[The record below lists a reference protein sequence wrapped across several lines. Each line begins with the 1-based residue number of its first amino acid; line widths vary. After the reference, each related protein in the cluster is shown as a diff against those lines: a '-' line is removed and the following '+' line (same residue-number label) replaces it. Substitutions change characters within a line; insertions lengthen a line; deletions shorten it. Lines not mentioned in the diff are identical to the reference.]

1 MKSFNLCLMKKS
13 VILIVICLFSVSA
26 FAQSKEAYEDGEW
39 FKFRIHYGWFNA
51 SFATLEVKDAIYKNK
66 EVHHVQGIG
75 KSTGLL
81 HMFFEVDDDYQTYI
95 NKKTGQPLKF
105 IRKINEGG
113 HTKDKEILFDQE
125 NNKAKVID
133 NKHQT
138 VKTFSTKNNVQDM
151 LSVFYFLR
159 NKINRE
165 NIKVGDEI
173 VLDLFFDD
181 ENYRFKTVFLK
192 REVLKTKF
200 GNVACLKFRPY
211 VQADRIFEEEES
223 LTFWVSDDD
232 NKMPIK
238 IKAELAVGALEADL
252 EAFKGLKNPFKV
264 IME

>member
-1 MKSFNLCLMKKS
+1 MKKS

-26 FAQSKEAYEDGEW
+26 FAQSKKAYDAGEW

-51 SFATLEVKDAIYKNK
+51 SFATLEVKDEILNNK
-66 EVHHVQGIG
+66 EVDHVLGRG

-81 HMFFEVDDDYQTYI
+81 HLFFEVDDDYQTYI

-105 IRKINEGG
+105 VRKINEGG

-125 NNKAKVID
+125 NNTAKVTD

-138 VKTFSTKNNVQDM
+138 VKDFTTKNNVHDM
-151 LSVFYFLR
+151 LSVFYYLR
-159 NKINRE
+159 NKIDRK
-165 NIKVGDEI
+165 NIKEGDEI

-200 GNVACLKFRPY
+200 GKVRCLKFRPY
-211 VQADRIFEEEES
+211 VQADRVFKKEES
-223 LTFWVSDDD
+223 LTLWVSDDD
-232 NKMPIK
+232 NKIPVK
-238 IKAELAVGALEADL
+238 IKAELAIGALEADL
-252 EAFKGLKNPFKV
+252 DAYKGLKNPFQI
-264 IME
+264 IMQ